1 MHRPHANKHW
11 LYASRYRPEAGFTKI
26 SRSGPEHEVP
36 NGGFSHDVELKS
48 FGSSTNKTYIQFQ
61 PPSLVRYFT
70 PRDDGTFSAR
80 SSSCLPLNVA
90 CVITYIMHHAR
101 QVPFVYRAGCMN
113 LHCTPTGPNRSRVTY
128 TMFSTNDNK
137 FTR

>member
-1 MHRPHANKHW
+1 MEASLACCACSDADMHWPCADKGW

-80 SSSCLPLNVA
+80 SSSCVA
-90 CVITYIMHHAR
+90 EACAKMPWKLAVCG
-101 QVPFVYRAGCMN
+101 QQDGGCA
-113 LHCTPTGPNRSRVTY
+113 V
-128 TMFSTNDNK
+128 
-137 FTR
+137 